1 MNFKG
6 WVPTVNGRLSFK
18 IIGETRH
25 PTEAHYAN
33 ASTKTHQYVL
43 ACQDRNLSDVLFDRL
58 LSKLL
63 RVDGHFDF
71 VFCSRARR
79 QRADAMLIGRVY
91 VSKGGKKTGLRHI
104 PGFNEAVE
112 ELRSLDFEAG
122 NSPARRLYAEA
133 HSILTQAAD
142 FYADVIL
149 HRNGLIGISR
159 ITWKSSGVF
168 ANSQSYAEETG
179 TDLEHS
185 IADQIF
191 YFVRDISHQH
201 QHHGADADTI
211 TSTVRTTDS
220 GIAWAADVVFS
231 LYYHIITIKR
241 RSDPIDHVRVLG
253 VLAYLRSFKNI
264 IKRVE
269 EEKGLSASLPPFDD
283 DATKE
288 SVTATKNYIEL
299 LSTRRRQK
307 SDSFRTALFAVTAT
321 ALTLISFISGFA
333 EPEVRPIPIMQ
344 ELANF
349 LRTNAY
355 FCFLPLLIL
364 VSWWISNVTFADR
377 YDFKRDVIRLTLV
390 NRSVSAVVIIAL
402 AILGGWL
409 AYYWGWP
416 ALGTIASK
424 PYFPSGR

>member
-1 MNFKG
+1 MSFKG

-58 LSKLL
+58 LSKLF

-79 QRADAMLIGRVY
+79 RRADAVPIGRVY
-91 VSKGGKKTGLRHI
+91 VSRGGKKTGLRHI
-104 PGFNEAVE
+104 PNFNEAVE
-112 ELRSLDFEAG
+112 EFRSLDFESG
-122 NSPARRLYAEA
+122 DSTARRLYLQTHIVLA
-133 HSILTQAAD
+133 QAAD

-159 ITWKSSGVF
+159 IMWKSSEVF
-168 ANSQSYAEETG
+168 GNSLSYAKETG

-211 TSTVRTTDS
+211 TSTIRTTDA

-264 IKRVE
+264 IERVE
-269 EEKGLSASLPPFDD
+269 EEKKLSAGIPTFDD

-299 LSTRRRQK
+299 LSTRRKQK
-307 SDSFRTALFAVTAT
+307 SDTFRTVLFAVTAT

-333 EPEVRPIPIMQ
+333 SPEARPIAPMQ
-344 ELANF
+344 DLANF
-349 LRTNAY
+349 LRINAY
-355 FCFLPLLIL
+355 FCFIPLLI
-364 VSWWISNVTFADR
+364 VVGWWISNVTFADR

-390 NRSVSAVVIIAL
+390 NRTVSAVVIIGLAL
-402 AILGGWL
+402 LIGWL
-409 AYYWGWP
+409 AFYWGRP
-416 ALGTIASK
+416 ALETIASQ
-424 PYFPSGR
+424 P

>member
-1 MNFKG
+1 MSFKG

-79 QRADAMLIGRVY
+79 RRADAVLIGRVY
-91 VSKGGKKTGLRHI
+91 VSKGGKAGLRQI
-104 PGFNEAVE
+104 PGIDEALDG
-112 ELRSLDFEAG
+112 LRSLDFDAG
-122 NSPARRLYAEA
+122 NSAARSLYLQA
-133 HSILTQAAD
+133 HIILARAAD

-159 ITWKSSGVF
+159 ITWKSPEVF
-168 ANSQSYAEETG
+168 ANSLSYAEQTG
-179 TDLEHS
+179 TDLDQS

-211 TSTVRTTDS
+211 TSTVRSKDA
-220 GIAWAADVVFS
+220 GIAWAADIVFS

-269 EEKGLSASLPPFDD
+269 DEKKLSAGIPPFDD

-307 SDSFRTALFAVTAT
+307 SDSFRTVLFAVTAT

-333 EPEVRPIPIMQ
+333 SPEARPIPVMQ

-355 FCFLPLLIL
+355 LCFLPLLIL
-364 VSWWISNVTFADR
+364 VGWWISNITLADR

-390 NRSVSAVVIIAL
+390 NRSVSAVIIIGLAL
-402 AILGGWL
+402 LIAWL
-409 AYYWGWP
+409 AFSWGWP

-424 PYFPSGR
+424 PYLPAGK